1 MSNTTYATIRCTYVE
16 LRDESMQRNL
26 VTMCGKHLKSGVPF
40 AIENFTPLTQKEE
53 SLLRAYMKYRNSL
66 VKSGKKRRAACLQAL
81 KQAVGA
87 NRGFDV
93 TTTYTI
99 GEQSGTWEGL
109 IKKAT
114 TRVYLTADGYDIVK
128 HACGSARAYKI
139 SNTPTYVLSP
149 FITPVDVSE
158 EDITEDPNLQVD
170 VPEITAKKKNSNL
183 GKILLA
189 VAGWLIFR

>member
-1 MSNTTYATIRCTYVE
+1 MNNVTYATIRCTYVE

-26 VTMCGKHLKSGVPF
+26 VTMCSKHLKSGVPF

-81 KQAVGA
+81 KQAIH
-87 NRGFDV
+87 
-93 TTTYTI
+93 TTLYTI
-99 GEQSGTWEGL
+99 SDKSGMWESL

-128 HACGSARAYKI
+128 REVGSARAYKI

-149 FITPVDVSE
+149 FITPVEVSE